1 MFKKRITLL
10 FFAMLFLSFLYAQ
23 ENARPVCGIAS
34 EDIIQIQQRLLE
46 NKKTIATN
54 GLIQLRDVIYVP
66 VKFHVVAKNDGTEA
80 VNLRNLLEQVCK
92 LNKDFESVGMQ
103 FYIKDGLN
111 FINNTNIFERHTSFE
126 NQMQTFRDSKA
137 INVWIVENANTG
149 QQLEGSVTLGYYKP
163 SRDWLVIRKS
173 ETSGVSFVLSHEMG
187 HFFDLLHTFNGWD
200 FENWQLNVH
209 GNPAPASSPQGVPT
223 ERQDGFNCDE
233 AGDYLCDTRPDYNLG
248 FGWSGCNYTGG
259 AQDPTGTVIDPDE
272 RNFMGYFLNCS
283 PYTFSEEQKSLI
295 LTDYNK
301 SYRNYIR
308 STFVPAATQI
318 TTTPQLLAP
327 ASGTTIAGDVTFEWE
342 EVPGATMYLLEI
354 DRLSSF
360 SIKPIMMLVEGT
372 SQVVD
377 VLEPNKTYHW
387 RVRPINEY
395 YTCSAPSASKSFK
408 TSSTTALSNLDFVSN
423 WSVNPNPASQD
434 AALTLAFNTNESFEA
449 NLTLWSVAG
458 QIVKQYGKQRF
469 VPGQNVLAL
478 PTDAL
483 SAGMYV
489 LMLQTEQGKLVEKII
504 IQ

>member
-1 MFKKRITLL
+1 MFKSFLILP
-10 FFAMLFLSFLYAQ
+10 FFTILSLSFLTAQ
-23 ENARPVCGIAS
+23 ENLLPQCGITH
-34 EDIIQIQQRLLE
+34 EDIDMITKRLLE
-46 NKKTIATN
+46 NKAALKTN
-54 GLIQLRDVIYVP
+54 GFVQLRDVIYVP

-80 VNLRNLLEQVCK
+80 ATLRNLLDQVCQ
-92 LNKDFESVGMQ
+92 LNEDFEPVGLQ
-103 FYIKDGLN
+103 FYIKDGFN
-111 FINNTNIFERHTSFE
+111 FVNNTNIFERHSTYE

-137 INVWIVENANTG
+137 INVWIVENANYG
-149 QQLEGSVTLGYYKP
+149 QPLEDAVTLGYYRP

-173 ETSGVSFVLSHEMG
+173 ETKKNSFVLSHEMG

-200 FENWQLNVH
+200 AENWQLNVH
-209 GNPAPASSPQGVPT
+209 GNPAPASSPAGVPT

-259 AQDPTGTVIDPDE
+259 AQDPTGKVIDPDE
-272 RNFMGYFLNCS
+272 RNFMGYFQDCS
-283 PYTFSEEQKSLI
+283 PYTFSEGQKSLMLI
-295 LTDYNK
+295 DYNK
-301 SYRNYIR
+301 AYRNYIR
-308 STFVPAATQI
+308 TNFTPVATQI
-318 TTTPQLLAP
+318 NTAPQLIAP
-327 ASGTTIAGDVTFEWE
+327 ASGVTIAGDVTFEWE
-342 EVPGATMYLLEI
+342 AVPGATMYLLEI

-408 TSSTTALSNLDFVSN
+408 TSSTTAVSDLDFVSN

-434 AALTLAFNTNESFEA
+434 AALTLAFNANESFEA
-449 NLTLWSVAG
+449 HVTLWSIAG
-458 QIVKQYGKQRF
+458 QMVKQYGKRRF
-469 VPGQNVLAL
+469 VTGQNEFQL

-483 SAGMYV
+483 SKGMYV